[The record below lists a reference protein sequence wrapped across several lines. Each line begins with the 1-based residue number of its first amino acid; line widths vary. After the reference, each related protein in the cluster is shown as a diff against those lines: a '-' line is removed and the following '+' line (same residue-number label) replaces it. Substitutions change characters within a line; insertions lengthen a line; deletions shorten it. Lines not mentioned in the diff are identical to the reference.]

1 MLLSLF
7 WLRFQKKEK
16 KTNNRDAE
24 DFVIRNSILGNTV
37 MELDTAKYDC
47 VDWECGFSDY

>member
-1 MLLSLF
+1 MSPFSFDYVIIIILITIS
-7 WLRFQKKEK
+7 KEK

-37 MELDTAKYDC
+37 MELDIPKYDC
-47 VDWECGFSDY
+47 VD